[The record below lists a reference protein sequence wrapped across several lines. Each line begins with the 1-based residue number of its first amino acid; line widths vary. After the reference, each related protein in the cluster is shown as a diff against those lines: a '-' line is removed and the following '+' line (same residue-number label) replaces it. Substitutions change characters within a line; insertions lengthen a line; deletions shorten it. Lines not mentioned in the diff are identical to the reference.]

1 MSGYWCYET
10 SRILAVTG
18 AIGVFLFCTAGHSI
32 DNAVQQPNEQPRC
45 AVLLHGLARTH
56 RSMRPVGDY
65 LRENGWQVVNQGY
78 PSRSKPVEE
87 LSKMVGVG
95 FARCVQQGVPAHKI
109 DFVTH
114 SMGGLLLR
122 KWVQDTQTE
131 FGRAVMLGP
140 PNNGSELV
148 DRIGATIVFRAYNG
162 PAGSQLGT
170 GANAVWRSLPP
181 VPFELG
187 VIAGVGEE
195 RGFLGRH
202 VAAPNDGKVSVAST
216 RVAGMSDHLEVQA
229 GHTFM
234 MNNPEIHRQIGHF
247 LLQGSFADTA
257 ATVPEAN

>member
-1 MSGYWCYET
+1 MSGFWCYKT
-10 SRILAVTG
+10 QHVAALVCAVT
-18 AIGVFLFCTAGHSI
+18 VLLFCTAGQTI
-32 DNAVQQPNEQPRC
+32 DKTMQQLKEQPRC

-65 LRENGWQVVNQGY
+65 LRDKGWLVINQGY
-78 PSRSKPVEE
+78 PSRSKPLEE
-87 LSKMVGVG
+87 LSQEVGVG
-95 FARCVQQGVPAHKI
+95 FARCLEQGVAADRI

-148 DRIGATIVFRAYNG
+148 DRIGATLVFRAYNG
-162 PAGSQLGT
+162 PAGTQLGT
-170 GANAVWRSLPP
+170 DANAVWRSLPP
-181 VPFELG
+181 VSFELG
-187 VIAGVGEE
+187 VIAGFGEE
-195 RGFLGRH
+195 GGFLGRH

-216 RVAGMSDHLEVQA
+216 RVAGMSDHLKIRA

-234 MNNPEIHRQIGHF
+234 MNNPEIHHQISHF
-247 LLQGSFADTA
+247 LLHGSFADSA
-257 ATVPEAN
+257 DAREEN